1 MKSGSR
7 HRAAARTVLQLIF
20 RPILICACLLLASPA
35 RADGGELE
43 MRLGVTNSL
52 AFVRDPLATY
62 NAGPAWVYLP
72 RFSAMLQY
80 DIANAWHVG
89 LGVDTPWPRDAHST
103 DVTFKGERTDLLVGQ
118 IRDWSLPLSFGFVHD
133 SGDFWSTV
141 VDVEGGVSFV
151 QWTRESQSLRRGKIF
166 APVNKAPTW
175 NTRGFM
181 GLAVRARMRPL
192 DFLVIQFGPQA
203 RLLQGGD
210 LHVGL
215 AVDVAWAVGAGPSF

>member
-1 MKSGSR
+1 MRNSILPS
-7 HRAAARTVLQLIF
+7 LIA
-20 RPILICACLLLASPA
+20 LCLLMASPA

-62 NAGPAWVYLP
+62 NAGPAWIYLP

-89 LGVDTPWPRDAHST
+89 LGVDSPWPREAYSN
-103 DVTFKGERTDLLVGQ
+103 DVTFQKAKADLLVGQ

-133 SGDFWSTV
+133 SGSFWSTV
-141 VDVEGGVSFV
+141 IDVEGGVSWV
-151 QWTRESQSLRRGKIF
+151 QWTRQSLTLRR
-166 APVNKAPTW
+166 AQTPAAVNKTPTW
-175 NTRGFM
+175 TTQGFV

-192 DFLVIQFGPQA
+192 DFLVIQLGPHA
-203 RLLQGGD
+203 RLLQRGD